1 MIESII
7 SWVSGII
14 FATLFATFLELLL
27 PSSSMQKF
35 VRVIMGLLIM
45 LAILNPVIGFL
56 EQAPSK
62 QDITILAPRVKGA
75 EVVQKSSQAVI
86 RKRDQL
92 VRDVYR
98 RDLSKQMQALVMGV
112 DGVAQASVVVECSDD
127 QAGPMKIKRV
137 TVSVRPGRDRNAI
150 KKIVIAG
157 SPSMPALQQTTITTI
172 RSRLTELYQLRPEQI
187 LVTPMES

>member
-1 MIESII
+1 MIEAIV
-7 SWVSGII
+7 SWVSGIV

-56 EQAPSK
+56 ERVPGK
-62 QDITILAPRVKGA
+62 QDVTILAPRVKGA
-75 EVVQKSSQAVI
+75 EAVQESAQAAS

-92 VRDVYR
+92 VKEVYR

-112 DGVAQASVVVECSDD
+112 EGVAQASVAVECSDD
-127 QAGPMKIKRV
+127 QAGPMKIKQI
-137 TVSVRPGRDRNAI
+137 TVSVRPGRDRNSI
-150 KKIVIAG
+150 KKIVISG
-157 SPSMPALQQTTITTI
+157 SSSTPVLQQETVTMI
-172 RSRLTELYQLRPEQI
+172 RSRLSELYQLRPQQI
-187 LVTPMES
+187 LVTPMER